1 MNPTLE
7 AQSMVVCPKVVIAY
21 SNAIEANSVVVRL
34 ARQLLLINT
43 GDERAVIRSAR
54 GARKK
59 KTLMSYMNY
68 RICGF
73 VLARSALY

>member
-1 MNPTLE
+1 VIVGRAKL
-7 AQSMVVCPKVVIAY
+7 VIAY
-21 SNAIEANSVVVRL
+21 SNAIEANGVVVRL
-34 ARQLLLINT
+34 ARQLLLINI

-59 KTLMSYMNY
+59 KLDAYMNY